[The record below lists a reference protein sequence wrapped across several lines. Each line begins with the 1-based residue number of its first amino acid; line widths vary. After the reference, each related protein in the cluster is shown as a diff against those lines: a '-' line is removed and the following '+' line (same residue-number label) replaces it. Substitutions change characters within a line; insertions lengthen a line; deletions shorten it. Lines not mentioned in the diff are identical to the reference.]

1 MNTKHKEK
9 NEQVQYSAL
18 AGVSRREFLK
28 TTMKAGVFIASS
40 DYLLNSSEN
49 LVQLVAMKQGKEEF
63 LFAYISDSHL
73 LARGKEHRFARA
85 LIKAVEDV
93 NAMEPQPD
101 FVFYG
106 GDLAQLGLREELLLG
121 KDIIAPLKPKVY
133 MMVGEHD
140 WYYDMGEAWKEFF
153 GKPTYSFDHKGVHF
167 IVLNS
172 VIVEDYWSET
182 KMSPMERML
191 FMAQLDNPKGRPF
204 TVGEEQ
210 RKWLK
215 EDLSRVGKGTPIVVF
230 SHSPLYKYYKPWN
243 FWTDDAEE
251 VQKLLAPFKSVTVI
265 HGHTHQVLTNKIKN
279 IVFHG
284 ILSTAWPWPYAPE
297 GIPKL
302 TIQMDRADPFNQ
314 FDGTGWGMAGIT
326 SRGKVNKTYNLWDR
340 NPMVVSYEKLLS
352 GKEHVAGHSY

>member
-1 MNTKHKEK
+1 MNTKNTRKKEP
-9 NEQVQYSAL
+9 VQHTSFP
-18 AGVSRREFLK
+18 GISRREFLK
-28 TTMKAGVFIASS
+28 TTMQAGVFIAGS
-40 DYLLNSSEN
+40 DYILNSSQN
-49 LVQLVAMKQGKEEF
+49 LVQQVAMKQGTEEF
-63 LFAYISDSHL
+63 MFAYISDSHL
-73 LARGKEHRFARA
+73 LARGKEHRFAKA

-93 NAMEPQPD
+93 NTMEPQPD
-101 FVFYG
+101 FILYG
-106 GDLAQLGLREELLLG
+106 GDLAQLGLRDELLLG
-121 KDIIAPLKPKVY
+121 KDIIAPLKPKLY

-140 WYYDMGEAWKEFF
+140 WYYDMGETWKEFF
-153 GKPTYSFDHKGVHF
+153 GKPTYSFNHKGVHF
-167 IVLNS
+167 IILNS

-182 KMSPMERML
+182 KMSAMDRML

-215 EDLSRVGKGTPIVVF
+215 EDLAGVGKGTPIVVF

-279 IVFHG
+279 MVFHG
-284 ILSTAWPWPYAPE
+284 MLSTAWPWPYAPE

-302 TIQMDRADPFNQ
+302 TIQMDRPDPFNQ
-314 FDGTGWGMAGIT
+314 SDGTGWGIANVT
-326 SRGKVNKTYNLWDR
+326 SQGNINKTYRLWER
-340 NPMVVSYEKLLS
+340 NPMVVSYEKVLS
-352 GKEHVAGHSY
+352 GKEQVPGPSY